1 MKEIMLCSLL
11 PKIKTFKKTTVDR
24 SESHQHIDEMAWENC
39 RMRREGLD
47 RILRKVSIYVWVEK
61 EELKTGN
68 EEWPERWKKLRVHN
82 IKNQGEFSTQQ

>member
-1 MKEIMLCSLL
+1 MKFTGKWDLQCGGQQVWA
-11 PKIKTFKKTTVDR
+11 KNNR
-24 SESHQHIDEMAWENC
+24 SESHQHIDETAWENC